1 MTSEQPKVPD
11 DSHVVIK
18 FRPRTAANA
27 QKPPA
32 EREAATSFSQPPD
45 LSRFERTAEPD
56 DYRYRMRVN
65 IAAGLFTVVLIGFG
79 IWLATS
85 IADLRRTQDCLLMG
99 RRDCGAPIS
108 APGK

>member
-11 DSHVVIK
+11 DDHVVIK

-27 QKPPA
+27 QKSSA
-32 EREAATSFSQPPD
+32 DRHEASFSGQPPD
-45 LSRFERTAEPD
+45 LSRFERTGEPD

-65 IAAGLFTVVLIGFG
+65 IAAGLFTAVLIGFG

-85 IADLRRTQDCLLMG
+85 IADLRRTQDCILFG
-99 RRDCGAPIS
+99 RSDCATIS
-108 APGK
+108 TPAK